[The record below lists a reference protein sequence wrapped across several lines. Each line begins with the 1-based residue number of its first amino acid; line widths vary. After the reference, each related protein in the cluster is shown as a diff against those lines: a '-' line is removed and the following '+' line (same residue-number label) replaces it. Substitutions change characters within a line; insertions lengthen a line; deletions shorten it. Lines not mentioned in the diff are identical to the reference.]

1 MSHTHTH
8 GHCSQFTSPQDTNS
22 WCHAENFTATW
33 YQHSIVSVEDTAS
46 TSALCWFITNT
57 FCHFRCT
64 QRWFALRSL
73 RARCYIKLSEYVR
86 VNIAVRVSDACWNYL
101 PHGIIT
107 VNLTSLMYTSFQSSC
122 CKQSQTKLKLSISH
136 IENEI
141 SHYRCW
147 YRIVIQQTGYY
158 AHRITSSVCLFT
170 HAEESRESK
179 AFICVCL
186 CERLCVSV
194 YLSTQ

>member
-1 MSHTHTH
+1 MSCRVKLYSLRESSRKQTFLQVTFAFCIATQFPLNVAHTHTH

-86 VNIAVRVSDACWNYL
+86 VNIAVRVSDAC
-101 PHGIIT
+101 
-107 VNLTSLMYTSFQSSC
+107 
-122 CKQSQTKLKLSISH
+122 
-136 IENEI
+136 
-141 SHYRCW
+141 
-147 YRIVIQQTGYY
+147 
-158 AHRITSSVCLFT
+158 
-170 HAEESRESK
+170 
-179 AFICVCL
+179 
-186 CERLCVSV
+186 
-194 YLSTQ
+194 